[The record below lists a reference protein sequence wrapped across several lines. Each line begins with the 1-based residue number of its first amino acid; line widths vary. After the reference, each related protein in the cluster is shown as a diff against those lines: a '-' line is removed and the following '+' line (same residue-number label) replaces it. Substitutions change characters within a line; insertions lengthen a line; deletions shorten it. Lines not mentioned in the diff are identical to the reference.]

1 MLTSLGQRD
10 ESRFREARVIGRMRR
25 ARSMI
30 AAVAMASILVTP
42 ATASHDG
49 RSFEGLGNRTLPTVR
64 LTHAATLEWQTTGG
78 FMIGS
83 LFALK
88 VTNPPPGMV
97 NPQLVFSKARG
108 GTVRLGPGR
117 YVLAVSAGPGTHWRI
132 TIG

>member
-1 MLTSLGQRD
+1 MLTTLQ
-10 ESRFREARVIGRMRR
+10 RR
-25 ARSMI
+25 ALPMI

-42 ATASHDG
+42 ATARPDRDTFAG
-49 RSFEGLGNRTLPTVR
+49 YGNRTLPTVR
-64 LTHAATLEWQTTGG
+64 LPHPTTLEWQTTGG

-88 VTNPPPGMV
+88 VTNPPPNMV

-108 GTVRLGPGR
+108 GTVRLVPGR

>member
-1 MLTSLGQRD
+1 MTFPRP
-10 ESRFREARVIGRMRR
+10 
-25 ARSMI
+25 MI
-30 AAVAMASILVTP
+30 AVVAMASILVTP
-42 ATASHDG
+42 ATARPDRH
-49 RSFEGLGNRTLPTVR
+49 SFEGYGSRTLPTVR
-64 LTHAATLEWQTTGG
+64 LVHPATLQWQTTGG

-108 GTVRLGPGR
+108 GTVQLLPGR

-132 TIG
+132 TVG